1 MYFWMNPI
9 EPLREAIVESRQA
22 KNARFSMSEIPQA
35 PAPGNAV
42 TRCLLEQLR
51 RHPKRVV
58 FTEGED
64 IRVIQAAARLVAE
77 EAVAPILLGNR
88 ERIRA
93 IAAEHSVSLKFI
105 HTIDPPL
112 ASDFGLF
119 CQRVENMAR
128 YRTMRIGDPAEI
140 VARPHYF
147 GALMVQYGQA
157 DALVGG
163 NQAMPAAYFRA
174 LLHTIKPLADVPKIF
189 GVTIL
194 TGSHLKHMGGN
205 DILFLADCGLNPNPD
220 VAELAAIALETGKL
234 AHHFLGRKAYVAM
247 LSHSTKGSASTP
259 DAKRMAAAASL
270 AQDHVLQQFLEISIE
285 GELQADVALDPE
297 AAETKLPGAE
307 ARPTAD
313 VLVFPN
319 LDAAHISLKLLQHV
333 AGAQNYGQLILGLSR
348 PAAQVPRT
356 ATVETIFGTAAAVAV
371 EAIKYHQLYPDG
383 ED

>member
-1 MYFWMNPI
+1 MSDFSSKPIATNP
-9 EPLREAIVESRQA
+9 
-22 KNARFSMSEIPQA
+22 
-35 PAPGNAV
+35 V
-42 TRCLLEQLR
+42 TLHLLEQLR

-64 IRVIQAAARLVAE
+64 IRVIEAAARLVAE

-88 ERIRA
+88 QRIRDL
-93 IAAEHSVSLKFI
+93 AAAKGVSLKFI
-105 HTIDPPL
+105 HIIDPPL

-128 YRTMRIGDPAEI
+128 YRTMQIGDPAEI

-163 NQAMPAAYFRA
+163 NQALPAAYFRA
-174 LLHTIKPLADVPKIF
+174 LLHTIKPLPDVPKIF
-189 GVTIL
+189 GVSIL
-194 TGSHLKHMGGN
+194 TGSHLKHLGGS
-205 DILFLADCGLNPNPD
+205 DILFLADSGLIPNPD
-220 VAELAAIALETGKL
+220 VSELAAIALETGKL
-234 AHHFLGRKAYVAM
+234 ARHFLGRKTHVAM
-247 LSHSTKGSASTP
+247 LSHSTKGSANTP
-259 DAKRMAAAASL
+259 DARRMAAAAAL
-270 AQDHVLQQFLEISIE
+270 AQAEVLRQFLDISIE

-297 AAETKLPGAE
+297 AAEIKMPSAE

-313 VLVFPN
+313 VLVFPS

-356 ATVETIFGTAAAVAV
+356 ATVETIFGTAAAIAV
-371 EAIKYHQLYPDG
+371 EAIKFHQLYPDG
-383 ED
+383 EV

>member
-1 MYFWMNPI
+1 
-9 EPLREAIVESRQA
+9 
-22 KNARFSMSEIPQA
+22 MSEFPTEPTA
-35 PAPGNAV
+35 GNPV
-42 TRCLLEQLR
+42 TRYLLEQLR

-64 IRVIQAAARLVAE
+64 IRVIRAAARLVAE
-77 EAVAPILLGNR
+77 EVVAPILLGNK

-93 IAAEHSVSLKFI
+93 LAAANSVSLKFI
-105 HTIDPPL
+105 HIIDPPL
-112 ASDFGLF
+112 ATDFRLF

-128 YRTMRIGDPAEI
+128 YRAMQTGDPAEL

-157 DALVGG
+157 DAIVGG
-163 NQAMPAAYFRA
+163 NQALPAAYFRA
-174 LLHTIKPLADVPKIF
+174 LLHTIKPLPEVPRIF

-194 TGSHLKHMGGN
+194 TGSHLKHMGGSG
-205 DILFLADCGLNPNPD
+205 ILFLADCGLNPNPD

-259 DAKRMAAAASL
+259 DALRMAAATSL
-270 AQDHVLQQFLEISIE
+270 AQEHALKEFVEVSIE

-297 AAETKLPGAE
+297 AAETKMPGAE

-356 ATVETIFGTAAAVAV
+356 ATAETIFGTAAAIAV
-371 EAIKYHQLYPDG
+371 ESIKYHLLHPDG
-383 ED
+383 DF

>member
-1 MYFWMNPI
+1 
-9 EPLREAIVESRQA
+9 
-22 KNARFSMSEIPQA
+22 MSEFSPE
-35 PAPGNAV
+35 PTPGNSV
-42 TRCLLEQLR
+42 TRRLLEQLR

-64 IRVIQAAARLVAE
+64 VRVIQAAAQLVAE
-77 EAVAPILLGNR
+77 EAVAPILLGNK

-93 IAAEHSVSLKFI
+93 LAEEHSISLKFI
-105 HTIDPPL
+105 HIIDPPL
-112 ASDFGLF
+112 ATDFGLF

-128 YRTMRIGDPAEI
+128 YRTMQIGDPAEI

-157 DALVGG
+157 DAIVGG

-174 LLHTIKPLADVPKIF
+174 LLHTIKPLANVPKIF

-194 TGSHLKHMGGN
+194 AGPHLKHMGG
-205 DILFLADCGLNPNPD
+205 DGILFLADCGLNPNPD
-220 VAELAAIALETGKL
+220 VNELAAIAVETGKL
-234 AHHFLGRKAYVAM
+234 AHHFLGRKVLVAM
-247 LSHSTKGSASTP
+247 LSHSTKGSAGTP
-259 DAKRMAAAASL
+259 DARRMAAAAGL
-270 AQDHVLQQFLEISIE
+270 AQDEAMKQFLQISIE
-285 GELQADVALDPE
+285 GELQADVALDPA
-297 AAETKLPGAE
+297 AAETKLPGAG

-371 EAIKYHQLYPDG
+371 EAIKYHQLYPDS
-383 ED
+383 DF

>member
-1 MYFWMNPI
+1 
-9 EPLREAIVESRQA
+9 
-22 KNARFSMSEIPQA
+22 MSEFPTEPTA
-35 PAPGNAV
+35 GNPV
-42 TRCLLEQLR
+42 TRYLLEQLR

-64 IRVIQAAARLVAE
+64 IRVIRAAARLVAE
-77 EAVAPILLGNR
+77 EVVAPILLGNK

-93 IAAEHSVSLKFI
+93 LAAANSVSLKFI
-105 HTIDPPL
+105 HIIDPPL
-112 ASDFGLF
+112 ATDFRLF

-128 YRTMRIGDPAEI
+128 YRAMQTGDPTEL

-157 DALVGG
+157 DAIVGG
-163 NQAMPAAYFRA
+163 NQALPAAYFRA
-174 LLHTIKPLADVPKIF
+174 LLHTIKPLPEVPRIF

-194 TGSHLKHMGGN
+194 TGSHLKHMGGSG
-205 DILFLADCGLNPNPD
+205 ILFLADCGLNPNPD

-259 DAKRMAAAASL
+259 DALRMAAATSL
-270 AQDHVLQQFLEISIE
+270 AQEHALKEFVEVSIE

-297 AAETKLPGAE
+297 AAETKMPGAE

-356 ATVETIFGTAAAVAV
+356 ATAETIFGTAAAIAV
-371 EAIKYHQLYPDG
+371 ESIKYHLLHPDG
-383 ED
+383 DF

>member
-1 MYFWMNPI
+1 
-9 EPLREAIVESRQA
+9 
-22 KNARFSMSEIPQA
+22 MSDISQA
-35 PAPGNAV
+35 PASANSV
-42 TRCLLEQLR
+42 TRYLLEQLR

-64 IRVIQAAARLVAE
+64 LRVIQAAARLVE
-77 EAVAPILLGNR
+77 VEAVAPILLGNK
-88 ERIRA
+88 EKIRA
-93 IAAEHSVSLKFI
+93 IAEKNSVSLKFVHI
-105 HTIDPPL
+105 IDPPL
-112 ASDFGLF
+112 STDFGLF

-128 YRTMRIGDPAEI
+128 YRTMQIGDPAEI

-157 DALVGG
+157 DAIVGG

-174 LLHTIKPLADVPKIF
+174 LLHTIKPLPQVPKIF
-189 GVTIL
+189 GVTLL

-205 DILFLADCGLNPNPD
+205 DLLFLADCGLIPNPD
-220 VAELAAIALETGKL
+220 VAELASIALETGKL

-259 DAKRMAAAASL
+259 DARRMAAAASL
-270 AQDHVLQQFLEISIE
+270 AQDEALRQFLDISIE
-285 GELQADVALDPE
+285 GELQADVALDPA
-297 AAETKLPGAE
+297 AAETKLPAAE

-356 ATVETIFGTAAAVAV
+356 ATVETIFGTAAAIAV
-371 EAIKYHQLYPDG
+371 EAIKFHQLYPDG
-383 ED
+383 EV

>member
-1 MYFWMNPI
+1 MTDFPI
-9 EPLREAIVESRQA
+9 ETT
-22 KNARFSMSEIPQA
+22 
-35 PAPGNAV
+35 PGNRV
-42 TRCLLEQLR
+42 TRYLLDQLR

-64 IRVIQAAARLVAE
+64 LRVIQAAEMLVKE
-77 EAVAPILLGNR
+77 EVVAPILLGNR

-93 IAAEHSVSLKFI
+93 LAAANSVSLKFVHI
-105 HTIDPPL
+105 IDPPL

-128 YRTMRIGDPAEI
+128 YRTMQLGKPEEI

-157 DALVGG
+157 DAIVGG

-174 LLHTIKPLADVPKIF
+174 LLHTIKPLANVPKIF
-189 GVTIL
+189 GVTLL
-194 TGSHLKHMGGN
+194 TGAHLKHLGG
-205 DILFLADCGLNPNPD
+205 DGILFLADCGLIPNPD
-220 VAELAAIALETGKL
+220 VTELAAIAIETGKL
-234 AHHFLGRKAYVAM
+234 ARHFLGRKPLVAM

-259 DAKRMAAAASL
+259 DARRMAAAASL
-270 AQDHVLQQFLEISIE
+270 AQDEALRQFLDISIE

-297 AAETKLPGAE
+297 AAETKLPAAE

-356 ATVETIFGTAAAVAV
+356 ATVETIFGTAAAIAV
-371 EAIKYHQLYPDG
+371 EAIKFHQLYPDG
-383 ED
+383 DF